1 MHLYQ
6 DVIPM
11 NHSNVIIRSVN
22 TLSSEVNYEIL
33 QTRHETDS
41 RILPH
46 QLGRGRFAKVY
57 RAMQRS
63 AGRNVRPVA
72 IKILHEHVDFA
83 AERLFQQEIDLL
95 RTLVDGVSV
104 NTVNLIDIVH
114 LGPLVLCGGCG
125 ALYHPKCPECGS
137 HYLQR
142 MAPSSS
148 DAKGPYQTHPALHC
162 SKCAFSISG
171 SEVQRYESRL
181 FSKLAKDCC
190 TMNTGTIINFVDRD
204 AIVMELLESPGDR
217 NKNAVLRFHE
227 HRRHAISEIC
237 KQYDLRIPKTE
248 QLSRFTGRLRSF
260 FFPNHPEVILAKVM
274 LLERVGL
281 MMQLAEALSWLHT
294 EKKIIHKDLAP
305 DNILL
310 RIIGD
315 DQGDGRWR
323 GNEKLS
329 FRGRIREL
337 INSRDFEI
345 KVIDFGLADKEELSR
360 SWYEE
365 DDVKAVW
372 VKRPYIAPE
381 AQNRKEP
388 VNGLEFA
395 SDPVACIK
403 LPTGL
408 LNTDLSVLPTDILT
422 DATDSSHSHDME
434 ITRIEEL
441 PTGSGNFYAFVKGTP
456 PQNPQNHQFQIV
468 RKLGEAHDIYA
479 VGGLFYYILTGSDRA
494 VELLKALV
502 DLLQKRPCDLTAAAV
517 KARNRED
524 YTELCKAIPE
534 PYCRDELMML
544 VLRSMVR
551 GQKSSFVHSRTERG
565 PDASHRLLAE
575 VYRIHH
581 TIQQDVLSAERLQGL
596 RLFVACLLVLVFGL
610 ALMLLSHGAKHID
623 VP

>member
-1 MHLYQ
+1 
-6 DVIPM
+6 M
-11 NHSNVIIRSVN
+11 NASNVIIRSVS

-33 QTRHETDS
+33 QTRNESDN

-72 IKILHEHVDFA
+72 IKILHEHVDFS

-142 MAPSSS
+142 MAPSAS

-171 SEVQRYESRL
+171 NEVQRYESRL

-190 TMNTGTIINFVDRD
+190 SINTGTIINFVDRD

-217 NKNAVLRFHE
+217 SKNAVLRFHE
-227 HRRHAISEIC
+227 HRQRAIRDIC
-237 KQYDLRIPKTE
+237 KQYAMSIPDTKR
-248 QLSRFTGRLRSF
+248 LSGVSGRLRSF
-260 FFPNHPEVILAKVM
+260 FLPNHPEVILAKVM

-281 MMQLAEALSWLHT
+281 MMQLAEAITWLHT
-294 EKKIIHKDLAP
+294 EKKIVHKDLAP

-310 RIIGD
+310 RIVGD
-315 DQGDGRWR
+315 EQGEGRWR

-372 VKRPYIAPE
+372 VKRPYISPE

-388 VNGLEFA
+388 VNGLEFN
-395 SDPVACIK
+395 SDPIACIQ
-403 LPTGL
+403 LPAGL
-408 LNTDLSVLPTDILT
+408 INTDLSVLPSDILT

-434 ITRIEEL
+434 IARVEEI
-441 PTGSGNFYAFVKGTP
+441 PRGSSNYYAYVNGTP
-456 PQNPQNHQFQIV
+456 PPNPQNHQFQIV

-479 VGGLFYYILTGSDRA
+479 VGGLFYYILTGSDKE

-502 DLLQKRPCDLTAAAV
+502 DLLQKKPCDLTATAV

-534 PYCRDELMML
+534 PFCRDELMML
-544 VLRSMVR
+544 ILRSMVR
-551 GQKSSFVHSRTERG
+551 GQNASFVKSRTERG
-565 PDASHRLLAE
+565 PDASHRLLAA

-581 TIQQDVLSAERLQGL
+581 TIQQDVLAAERLQGL
-596 RLFVACLLVLVFGL
+596 RLFVAFLLVLLLGL
-610 ALMLLSHGAKHID
+610 AVMCISHGAGHITRL
-623 VP
+623 